1 MSNTPDDAFDE
12 ETVPPDQ
19 DPETGY
25 PSSTGVV
32 DEEPPSQNDG
42 GGAQEHAAPYRT
54 RDEVPAEHEPF
65 GG

>member
-1 MSNTPDDAFDE
+1 MSNAPDD
-12 ETVPPDQ
+12 ETVPPEQ

-32 DEEPPSQNDG
+32 DDAPPSHNDG
-42 GGAQEHAAPYRT
+42 GGAQEHAAPYRD
-54 RDEVPAEHEPF
+54 RDEVPAEQEPF